1 MGVACSLEVPAPAGS
16 MFRKLIVVFIAAF
29 CLLCFS
35 GIEAFGLECIN
46 TEFLFDIRPGADQ
59 PSDLAIGTNGYIY
72 IVDGVN
78 NRVIAVDHNGR
89 WKFAFGSAGSGKG
102 QFKYPVGIDISD
114 SGEVYIA
121 DTGNHRIQVFD
132 QKGNYRNS
140 FTVKSGKKDKPS
152 DPVDVLSSTIKN
164 YLYVSDNDHHK
175 IRVYKKDGSFAFEWG
190 GFGEDY
196 GQFRYPG
203 IMILTELNE
212 ILVVDVLNTR
222 VQKFD
227 PLGEF
232 LADIGSWGVMPG
244 NFFRPKGVAI
254 DKKNRVF
261 ISDSYMGVIQTFSDS
276 GRFEGVVC
284 EKNRKKIFRTPVG
297 IIIDKTNRL
306 LVVEMRGNKIT
317 VMKILG

>member
-1 MGVACSLEVPAPAGS
+1 ML
-16 MFRKLIVVFIAAF
+16 RKRIAAGIASF
-29 CLLCFS
+29 CLLWLC
-35 GIEAFGLECIN
+35 GIEAFGLDCIN
-46 TEFLFDIRPGADQ
+46 AEFLFDIRPGADQ

-78 NRVIAVDHNGR
+78 NRVVVVDHNGR
-89 WKFAFGSAGSGKG
+89 WKFEFGNEGTGKG
-102 QFKYPVGIDISD
+102 QFKYPLGIDISD
-114 SGEVYIA
+114 GGDVYIA

-132 QKGNYRNS
+132 QRGNYKNS
-140 FTVKSGKKDKPS
+140 FTVKSGNKEKPS
-152 DPVDVLSSTIKN
+152 NPVDVLSTSIRN
-164 YLYVSDNDHHK
+164 YLYISDNDNHK
-175 IRVYKKDGSFAFEWG
+175 IRVYKQDGSFAFEWG
-190 GFGEDY
+190 GFGEEF

-203 IMILTELNE
+203 MMTLTELNE
-212 ILVVDVLNTR
+212 VLIIDVLNTR

-232 LADIGSWGVMPG
+232 IADIGSWGVMPG

-261 ISDSYMGVIQTFSDS
+261 ISDSYMGVIQAFSDS
-276 GRFEGVVC
+276 GRFEGVIC
-284 EKNRKKIFRTPVG
+284 EKNRKKNFRTPVG
-297 IIIDKTNRL
+297 IIIDKKNRL